1 MQRVQSRPIVT
12 ASSVSLVAKTAR
24 FTQSICSTKANPSL
38 EWWNSN
44 MLCRR
49 RVQQSICSEA
59 TWNLSGSGAA
69 QERVSLFQ
77 KQYASKLPMFTHS
90 VCKFP
95 RYDRKQIIRDNKKEI
110 ARTAAAWSFRSCCGI
125 AEYAPTSST
134 TEKCRTLR

>member
-24 FTQSICSTKANPSL
+24 FTQSICLTKANPSL
-38 EWWNSN
+38 EWWNLN

-59 TWNLSGSGAA
+59 TWNSSGSGAA
-69 QERVSLFQ
+69 QESVSLFQ
-77 KQYASKLPMFTHS
+77 KQYASNLPTLTHS

-95 RYDRKQIIRDNKKEI
+95 QYDRKEIIRDNKTNSQDSRCLI
-110 ARTAAAWSFRSCCGI
+110 F
-125 AEYAPTSST
+125 PQL
-134 TEKCRTLR
+134 LRNRRIRADEQHD